1 MLVSLCC
8 SFSAFTFFLIGRSS
22 AHEFV
27 FKWNFIALKE
37 LILFGLCIRK
47 WLFVVG
53 HMVSAG
59 QGLWRLMALIS
70 AVSVLLN
77 GIMLFAVISQRHI

>member
-1 MLVSLCC
+1 MLVSLCS

-22 AHEFV
+22 THGFA

-37 LILFGLCIRK
+37 LILFGFCIRK
-47 WLFVVG
+47 WFFVVG

-77 GIMLFAVISQRHI
+77 GMMLFAVISQRHI

>member
-8 SFSAFTFFLIGRSS
+8 YFSAFTFFLIGRSS
-22 AHEFV
+22 THGFV
-27 FKWNFIALKE
+27 FKWNFRVLKE

-47 WLFVVG
+47 CLFVVG
-53 HMVSAG
+53 HMVSAR
-59 QGLWRLMALIS
+59 QGLWWLMALIS
-70 AVSVLLN
+70 AVSMLLN